1 MRESSGTA
9 TFNMKDDIGEADA
22 SIKVTSDVP
31 VIPERS
37 MYTKDPSGGY
47 REGTCSIGTTAPAK
61 DYYLAEGTTGW
72 GFTTYVLVQN
82 PNAAEANVQLVCDTQ
97 EGPVELPW
105 FKMGPN
111 TRKTVRLN
119 DLLPGTDCS
128 IEVHADS
135 PIIAERSMLW
145 SDARFAGQGM
155 HDSIGTPAPQM
166 TWYLPSGQLDGGE
179 TWVCVQNPNPGAVT
193 VEVTYLRVAGS
204 GSDNVTFT
212 EEIPAGSRKTY
223 NMAEKIPGVPAAVMV
238 KSMDG
243 ARPIIVEGSSYFNG
257 RMSGCN
263 SIGMF

>member
-9 TFNMKDDIGEADA
+9 TFNRKDDIGEADA

-128 IEVHADS
+128 VEVHADS

-145 SDARFAGQGM
+145 SDQRFPGQGM
-155 HDSIGTPAPQM
+155 HDSIGAAEPEM
-166 TWYLPSGQLDGGE
+166 TWYLPSGQFGAE

-193 VEVTYLRVAGS
+193 VEVTYMRMAGS
-204 GSDNVTFT
+204 GEPNVTFT

-223 NMAEKIPGVPAAVMV
+223 NMADKIPGVPAAVMV
-238 KSMDG
+238 KSKDG
-243 ARPIIVEGSSYFNG
+243 ARPIIVEGSSYYNG
-257 RMSGCN
+257 RMSGSN